1 MQAEKAQIEKILA
14 GDMAAFR
21 EFVEEYQ
28 RLVCHVVF
36 RMVLNESDREE
47 LCQEVFMKIYQNLG
61 KFEFKSKL
69 STWIARVAYN
79 ACINYLKKKKVPLYD
94 DLAEAEQLP
103 GGEISGTERAP
114 TFAENVAGDSQPQD
128 EFMMSRELS
137 HFLHQ
142 EINRLPVQYRTVLT
156 LYHLDEL
163 SYREIGEIVSLPEG
177 TVKSYLFRARK
188 LLKERMLEKYP
199 AEELW

>member
-1 MQAEKAQIEKILA
+1 MQAEEAQIEKIVS
-14 GDMAAFR
+14 GDMLAFR
-21 EFVEEYQ
+21 EFIEEYQ

-47 LCQEVFMKIYQNLG
+47 ICQEVFVKIYQNLG

-69 STWIARVAYN
+69 STWIAKIAYTT
-79 ACINYLKKKKVPLYD
+79 CINYLKKKKVPLYD
-94 DLAEAEQLP
+94 DLAEAESFTA
-103 GGEISGTERAP
+103 GDGAVERA
-114 TFAENVAGDSQPQD
+114 ASYIDSVAGEMPLQD
-128 EFMMSRELS
+128 EVIMSQELCQ
-137 HFLHQ
+137 FLNK
-142 EINRLPVQYRTVLT
+142 EINQLPVQYRTILT

-163 SYREIGEIVSLPEG
+163 SYKEIEEIVNLPEG

-188 LLKERMLEKYP
+188 LLKESLLEKYP

>member
-1 MQAEKAQIEKILA
+1 MQAEKDQIEKIVT

-21 EFVEEYQ
+21 EFIEEYQ

-47 LCQEVFMKIYQNLG
+47 ICQEVFVKIYQNLG

-69 STWIARVAYN
+69 STWIAKIAYN

-94 DLAEAEQLP
+94 DLAEAETP
-103 GGEISGTERAP
+103 VAGESVAERA
-114 TFAENVAGDSQPQD
+114 AGYIDSVAGEMPAQD
-128 EFMMSRELS
+128 EMMMSQELS
-137 HFLHQ
+137 QFLHE
-142 EINRLPVQYRTVLT
+142 EINQLPVQYRTILT

-163 SYREIGEIVSLPEG
+163 NYKEIEEITNLPEG

-188 LLKERMLEKYP
+188 LLKERLLEKYP

>member
-1 MQAEKAQIEKILA
+1 MQAEKAQIEKILS

-21 EFVEEYQ
+21 DFVDEYQ

-47 LCQEVFMKIYQNLG
+47 LSQEVFVKIYQNLG

-69 STWIARVAYN
+69 STWIAKVAYN
-79 ACINYLKKKKVPLYD
+79 TCINYLKKKKIPLYD
-94 DLAEAEQLP
+94 DLAEAGFSSP
-103 GGEISGTERAP
+103 GESAADPYIET
-114 TFAENVAGDSQPQD
+114 VAGESRGQD
-128 EFMMSRELS
+128 DLMMTQELNQ
-137 HFLHQ
+137 FLHA

-163 SYREIGEIVSLPEG
+163 SYKEIGEIVNLPEG

>member
-1 MQAEKAQIEKILA
+1 MQAGKAQIEKILS

-21 EFVEEYQ
+21 NFVDEYQ

-47 LCQEVFMKIYQNLG
+47 LSQEVFVKIYQNLG
-61 KFEFKSKL
+61 KFEFKSRL
-69 STWIARVAYN
+69 STWIAKIAYN
-79 ACINYLKKKKVPLYD
+79 TCINYLKKKKIPLYD
-94 DLAEAEQLP
+94 DLAEAGFSSP
-103 GGEISGTERAP
+103 GESAADPYIET
-114 TFAENVAGDSQPQD
+114 VAGESRGQD
-128 EFMMSRELS
+128 DIMMTRELNQ
-137 HFLHQ
+137 FLHA

-156 LYHLDEL
+156 FYHLDEL
-163 SYREIGEIVSLPEG
+163 SYKEIGEIVNLPGG

>member
-1 MQAEKAQIEKILA
+1 MQAEKAQIEKILS

-21 EFVEEYQ
+21 DFVDEYQ

-47 LCQEVFMKIYQNLG
+47 LSQEVFVKIYQNLG

-69 STWIARVAYN
+69 STWIAKVAYN
-79 ACINYLKKKKVPLYD
+79 TCINYLKKKKIPLYD
-94 DLAEAEQLP
+94 DLAEAGFSSP
-103 GGEISGTERAP
+103 GESAADPYIET
-114 TFAENVAGDSQPQD
+114 VAGESRGQD
-128 EFMMSRELS
+128 DLMMTQELNQ
-137 HFLHQ
+137 FLHA

-156 LYHLDEL
+156 LYHSDEL
-163 SYREIGEIVSLPEG
+163 SYKEIGEIVNLPEG